1 MRVVILAPP
10 GVQSLDVVGPA
21 EVFWEAARRLGDP
34 SAYEVQ
40 VMGTTAG
47 AVCGTGNLRFLVDST
62 IYDPDEPIDTL
73 LVGGDPSFDEI
84 DPAVTAW
91 LSRRAPTVRRYGSV
105 CTGVFFLAAAG
116 LLDGR
121 RVTTHWECADKL
133 RSDFPNLVVDDNQI
147 FIRDGALC
155 TTAGVSA
162 GMDLALAL
170 VEEDFGRELA
180 LIVARYMVM
189 FLKRPGG
196 QSQFSAHL
204 AAQMSTKSQI
214 QEAQE
219 YVLENLSKDLSV
231 DAMALR
237 AGMSTRN
244 FSRVFRRELKYTPAA
259 FVDAARIDAA
269 RRMLADTKTPLQ
281 RVARACGFGTVNSM
295 RRVFVRN
302 LGVSPH
308 DYRTSF
314 RSAYS
319 DMDVTPKTPRRPHE
333 GEAAKSF
340 QGKTKQPFWSERT
353 GAGQVGALRSGALPS
368 GALRSAGARSAGP
381 SLRSKPSRP

>member
-34 SAYEVQ
+34 NAYEVQ
-40 VMGTTAG
+40 IMGTTAG
-47 AVCGTGNLRFLVDST
+47 TVCGTGNLRFLADTT

-133 RSDFPNLVVDDNQI
+133 RSDFPDLIVDDNQI

-231 DAMALR
+231 DALALR

-308 DYRTSF
+308 DYRKSF

-319 DMDVTPKTPRRPHE
+319 DMDVTPKTPRRPNA
-333 GEAAKSF
+333 GEAAKPF
-340 QGKTKQPFWSERT
+340 QGKAKQPLWPERA
-353 GAGQVGALRSGALPS
+353 GAGQVGVLS
-368 GALRSAGARSAGP
+368 GALRSVGARSAGP

>member
-1 MRVVILAPP
+1 MHIVILAPP

-40 VMGTTAG
+40 VMGTTTG
-47 AVCGTGNLRFLVDST
+47 AVCGTGSLRFLADST
-62 IYDPDEPIDTL
+62 IYDPDQPIDTL
-73 LVGGDPSFDEI
+73 LVGGDPAFDAI

-91 LSRRAPTVRRYGSV
+91 LSRRAPSVRRYGSV

-133 RSDFPNLVVDDNQI
+133 RSDFPNLMVDDSKI

-155 TTAGVSA
+155 TTAGVTA

-214 QEAQE
+214 QQAQE
-219 YVLENLSKDLSV
+219 YVLENLSGDLSV
-231 DAMALR
+231 DLLAER

-244 FSRVFRRELKYTPAA
+244 FARVFRQDVKFTPAG
-259 FVDAARIDAA
+259 FVKTARIDAA
-269 RRMLADTKTPLQ
+269 RRMLADTKTPVQ
-281 RVARACGFGTVNSM
+281 RVARACGFGNLNTM
-295 RRVFVRN
+295 RRVFISN
-302 LGVSPH
+302 LGVTPL
-308 DYRTSF
+308 DYRKSF

-319 DMDVTPKTPRRPHE
+319 DADATPRPPRRRSDADTPK
-333 GEAAKSF
+333 SF
-340 QGKTKQPFWSERT
+340 PPQGKSEVRSE
-353 GAGQVGALRSGALPS
+353 ARSRSGRGIRVP
-368 GALRSAGARSAGP
+368 G
-381 SLRSKPSRP
+381 